1 MSWTR
6 NPGRVAGLWYLLLV
20 LGGPLRLIYIPNKLF
35 VHDNAAATAGNI
47 AAHEW
52 LFRFGMLSDLL
63 GAVVLIFLVLAFYRL
78 FKGVDQQLAVLL
90 VIVGGVM
97 PALIN
102 FVNVV
107 SDAGALMV
115 ARSGSG
121 GGGGAALLSVFDKPQ
136 RDALVLVFLRLH
148 HAQIVAAEILW
159 GLWLFPMGALAYKS
173 RFVPRFIGVWLIING
188 VAYVVLSFTGLFFP
202 EYQDKVFTFSQPA
215 LFGELAIMLWLVIK
229 GANPPVVEPSTA
241 ARPA

>member
-6 NPGRVAGLWYLLLV
+6 NPGRVVGFWYLLLV

-52 LFRFGMLSDLL
+52 LFRFGMLSDLF

-107 SDAGALMV
+107 NDAGALMV
-115 ARSGSG
+115 ARSGG
-121 GGGGAALLSVFDKPQ
+121 AGGADFLSAFDKPR
-136 RDALVLVFLRLH
+136 RDALVLLFLRLH

-159 GLWLFPMGALAYKS
+159 GLWLFPMGALVYKS
-173 RFVPRFIGVWLIING
+173 RFLPRFIGVWLIING
-188 VAYVVLSFTGLFFP
+188 VAYIVLSLTGLFFP
-202 EYQDKVFTFSQPA
+202 DYQDKVFAYSQPA
-215 LFGELAIMLWLVIK
+215 LFGELAIMLWLVFK
-229 GANPPVVEPSTA
+229 GANPPVVQQSG
-241 ARPA
+241 

>member
-6 NPGRVAGLWYLLLV
+6 NPGRVVGFWYLLLV

-52 LFRFGMLSDLL
+52 LFRFGMLSDLF

-115 ARSGSG
+115 ARSGGAG
-121 GGGGAALLSVFDKPQ
+121 GTDFLSVFDKPQ
-136 RDALVLVFLRLH
+136 RDALVLLFLRLH

-173 RFVPRFIGVWLIING
+173 RFLPRFIGVWLIING
-188 VAYVVLSFTGLFFP
+188 VAYIVLSLTGLFFP
-202 EYQDKVFTFSQPA
+202 DYQDKVFTYSQPA
-215 LFGELAIMLWLVIK
+215 LFGELAIMLWLVFK
-229 GANPPVVEPSTA
+229 GANPPVVQQSG
-241 ARPA
+241 

>member
-1 MSWTR
+1 MRPAR
-6 NPGRVAGLWYLLLV
+6 NPGRVVGLWYLLLV

-52 LFRFGMLSDLL
+52 LFRFGMLSDLF
-63 GAVVLIFLVLAFYRL
+63 GAVVLIFLVLEFYRL

-115 ARSGSG
+115 ARSGG
-121 GGGGAALLSVFDKPQ
+121 RAEFLSAFDKPQ
-136 RDALVLVFLRLH
+136 RDALVLLFLRLH

-159 GLWLFPMGALAYKS
+159 
-173 RFVPRFIGVWLIING
+173 
-188 VAYVVLSFTGLFFP
+188 
-202 EYQDKVFTFSQPA
+202 
-215 LFGELAIMLWLVIK
+215 
-229 GANPPVVEPSTA
+229 
-241 ARPA
+241 

>member
-1 MSWTR
+1 MSPAR
-6 NPGRVAGLWYLLLV
+6 NPGRVVGLWYLLLV

-52 LFRFGMLSDLL
+52 LFRFGMLSDLF

-102 FVNVV
+102 FVNVANE
-107 SDAGALMV
+107 AGALLV
-115 ARSGSG
+115 TRGGDSWSGDF
-121 GGGGAALLSVFDKPQ
+121 LSVFDKPQ
-136 RDALVLVFLRLH
+136 RDALVMLFVRLH
-148 HAQIVAAEILW
+148 HYQIVAAEILW
-159 GLWLFPMGALAYKS
+159 GLWLFPMGALTYKS
-173 RFVPRFIGVWLIING
+173 GFLPRFIGVWLIING
-188 VAYVVLSFTGLFFP
+188 VAYVVLSLTGLFLP
-202 EYQDKVFTFSQPA
+202 DYQNKVFAYSQPA
-215 LFGELAIMLWLVIK
+215 LFGELAIMLWLLIK
-229 GANPPVVEPSTA
+229 GAHSPTPPPHSDTA
-241 ARPA
+241 F

>member
-1 MSWTR
+1 MSPAR
-6 NPGRVAGLWYLLLV
+6 NPGRVVGLWYLLLV
-20 LGGPLRLIYIPNKLF
+20 LLGPLRLIYIPSKLF
-35 VHDNAAATAGNI
+35 VQGDAAATASNI
-47 AAHEW
+47 AAHQW

-78 FKGVDQQLAVLL
+78 FKDVHQPLAVLL
-90 VIVGGVM
+90 VILGGVM

-107 SDAGALMV
+107 TDAGALMV
-115 ARSGSG
+115 AQGPDFL
-121 GGGGAALLSVFDKPQ
+121 AVFDKPQ
-136 RDALVLVFLRLH
+136 RDALVLLFLRLH

-173 RFVPRFIGVWLIING
+173 RFVPRFIAVWLIING

-202 EYQDKVFTFSQPA
+202 EYQGRLFAYSQPA
-215 LFGELAIMLWLVIK
+215 LFGELAIMLWLVFK
-229 GANPPVVEPSTA
+229 GTRLETA
-241 ARPA
+241 S

>member
-1 MSWTR
+1 MNAVR

-35 VHDNAAATAGNI
+35 VQGDAAATAANI
-47 AAHEW
+47 AAHPW
-52 LFRFGMLSDLL
+52 LFRFGMASDLL

-90 VIVGGVM
+90 VITGGVM

-107 SDAGALMV
+107 TDAGALMV
-115 ARSGSG
+115 AQ
-121 GGGGAALLSVFDKPQ
+121 GADFLSVFDQPQ
-136 RDALVLVFLRLH
+136 RNALVMLFLQLH
-148 HAQIVAAEILW
+148 HHQITAAEILW
-159 GLWLFPMGALAYKS
+159 GLWLFPMGALAYRS
-173 RFVPRFIGVWLIING
+173 GFVPRFIGVWLFING
-188 VAYVVLSFTGLFFP
+188 AAYVVLSLTGIFFP
-202 EYQDKVFTFSQPA
+202 AYQDKVFMLSQPA

-229 GANPPVVEPSTA
+229 GAQLREPA
-241 ARPA
+241 AAPA

>member
-1 MSWTR
+1 GHRSRHPMRKAPSEAVHAARGAAAGLSPRLQCLAPPAVSPHNPYTTPVNDGGHMSSVR
-6 NPGRVAGLWYLLLV
+6 NPGRVTGLWYLLLV
-20 LGGPLRLIYIPNKLF
+20 LLGPLRLIYIPNKLF
-35 VHDNAAATAGNI
+35 VPGDAAATATNI

-78 FKGVDQQLAVLL
+78 FKGVDQHLAVLL

-115 ARSGSG
+115 ARSGG
-121 GGGGAALLSVFDKPQ
+121 AGGADFLSVFDKPQ
-136 RDALVLVFLRLH
+136 RDALVLLFLRLH
-148 HAQIVAAEILW
+148 RAQIVAAEFLRR
-159 GLWLFPMGALAYKS
+159 L
-173 RFVPRFIGVWLIING
+173 
-188 VAYVVLSFTGLFFP
+188 
-202 EYQDKVFTFSQPA
+202 
-215 LFGELAIMLWLVIK
+215 
-229 GANPPVVEPSTA
+229 
-241 ARPA
+241 